1 MDIKYNIT
9 RLKDSSVKEV
19 KDSVSVEEPL
29 EMNLR
34 YKSNG
39 TWKMENLSITMRT
52 PGHDEDLISGFYLM
66 RELSTILNKLQ
77 KLKNKEKKLEIIIFK
92 IK

>member
-52 PGHDEDLISGFYLM
+52 PGHDEDLISGFLFNE
-66 RELSTILNKLQ
+66 RIIDDIQILWSP
-77 KLKNKEKKLEIIIFK
+77 FVFTK
-92 IK
+92 IDLF